1 MAMPLSLQTE
11 ATPLDVSKKRKH
23 DEIDHL
29 LQEDLLP
36 TTATEQPPAKPAMD
50 DPPSDDA
57 LPTRRIEDS
66 DEEGD
71 EDEKEYFEHILD
83 QCEGQPYID
92 DGDMG
97 LTDAD
102 MKRLRSRL
110 QQIGPDKFFTE
121 ALGNDMDPRTLG
133 VVFGIDPSM
142 FIEEEDEEIFL
153 RLLGHAIFRAYYK
166 RKKLPQYNTIDDVA
180 ALIQRSNKI
189 MVITGAGI
197 STSLGIPDFRSKHTG
212 FYSKLADIGY
222 SEPEEVFD
230 IHNFD
235 EDPSIFYG
243 LAGDILPDHQRIS
256 PTHAF
261 IRLLQDNDRLQ
272 TNFTQNIDNLEALAG
287 IDPSRLIQCHG
298 SFATASCRKCKHQV
312 PGTDIY
318 PDIRAK
324 RVPICQRCVQTLQ
337 TASLQPPPR
346 PAKRARSRQSSVS
359 DNDSDQDDD
368 IPTPGVLKPD
378 ITFFGEA
385 LPDVFFTRFTTID
398 APTTDLVLILGTS
411 LQVAPVS
418 DMPNFLPHGVPHVY
432 VSRERLRHVAVDVQ
446 LLGDCDVVVGE
457 LCKRLGWSLE
467 GMKGL
472 VATGEKA
479 EGKVEVVK
487 RVGEDGVEE
496 GHVWWVRK
504 KVVENANVQAKEG
517 EQSKE
522 GSSE

>member
-1 MAMPLSLQTE
+1 
-11 ATPLDVSKKRKH
+11 
-23 DEIDHL
+23 
-29 LQEDLLP
+29 
-36 TTATEQPPAKPAMD
+36 
-50 DPPSDDA
+50 
-57 LPTRRIEDS
+57 
-66 DEEGD
+66 
-71 EDEKEYFEHILD
+71 
-83 QCEGQPYID
+83 
-92 DGDMG
+92 
-97 LTDAD
+97 
-102 MKRLRSRL
+102 
-110 QQIGPDKFFTE
+110 
-121 ALGNDMDPRTLG
+121 
-133 VVFGIDPSM
+133 M

-261 IRLLQDNDRLQ
+261 IRLLQDNNRLQ

-324 RVPICQRCVQTLQ
+324 RVPIY
-337 TASLQPPPR
+337 
-346 PAKRARSRQSSVS
+346 
-359 DNDSDQDDD
+359 DD

-467 GMKGL
+467 GMEGL

-479 EGKVEVVK
+479 EGEVEVVK

-517 EQSKE
+517 EQAKE